1 MQQFKKLPEFLPRLV
16 QSLLLVQ
23 IEDSLHRRFSATR
36 CSVISFPSQLFRGNE
51 ENVAAPSGFTTLSGL
66 RRAARAQKEIRGR
79 VPAILSIPLAL
90 PPAEQKVTHASLCGQ
105 KRHQQRSANLISDYE
120 HRERRDTSKKP
131 MIYLAG
137 VPAGPGISFRGR
149 ERGQLFDC
157 NCRDAAQLRAYV

>member
-1 MQQFKKLPEFLPRLV
+1 M
-16 QSLLLVQ
+16 
-23 IEDSLHRRFSATR
+23 
-36 CSVISFPSQLFRGNE
+36 
-51 ENVAAPSGFTTLSGL
+51 AAPSGFTTLSGL

-105 KRHQQRSANLISDYE
+105 KRHQQRSANLISDYG

-157 NCRDAAQLRAYV
+157 NCGTLRNYVPTTCMCNCIDEDIIRQRNCSSSYTQTFTT